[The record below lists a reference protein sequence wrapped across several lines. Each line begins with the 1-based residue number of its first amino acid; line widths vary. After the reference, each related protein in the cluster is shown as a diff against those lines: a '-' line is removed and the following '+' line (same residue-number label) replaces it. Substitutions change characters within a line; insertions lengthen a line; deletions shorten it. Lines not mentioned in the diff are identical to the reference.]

1 MSYKKNTDLIVE
13 QLVERL
19 VKTYDPERIFL
30 YGSYAYGKPHKD
42 SDIDLLIVKS
52 TNERPID
59 RRIAVRKLVSDLRK
73 KTPFSPL
80 VVTPEELSHQISI
93 GDDFLK
99 EITTKGKILYEKRY
113 PFLVSSEL
121 TINEVRSKLSDAKK
135 LIEKIV

>member
-1 MSYKKNTDLIVE
+1 MSNKKQIDSIVE
-13 QLVERL
+13 QVVERL
-19 VKTYDPERIFL
+19 IKTYDPERIFL
-30 YGSYAYGKPHKD
+30 YGSYAYGKPHKG

-59 RRIAVRKLVSDLRK
+59 RRVVVRKLVSDLRK

-99 EITTKGKILYEKRY
+99 EITTKGKILYEKR
-113 PFLVSSEL
+113 
-121 TINEVRSKLSDAKK
+121 
-135 LIEKIV
+135 